1 MKYREPVDP
10 RELLGDLPWRNYIAF
25 TSRSLRNRKIRSI
38 RSEADLGR
46 SRKKRSVCPKKMLE
60 MKEYAGYH
68 RKFSF
73 RQLLVG
79 QKSRVQLIVT
89 FLSILELMKMG
100 YIHVEQDALFDDILV
115 EVVREP

>member
-1 MKYREPVDP
+1 MQSILKKQEDKIDP
-10 RELLGDLPWRNYIAF
+10 
-25 TSRSLRNRKIRSI
+25 IRSRFGTI
-38 RSEADLGR
+38 EKEEVSLSE
-46 SRKKRSVCPKKMLE
+46 KMLE
-60 MKEYAGYH
+60 MKEYAGNH

-100 YIHVEQDALFDDILV
+100 YIHVEQDELFDDIQVDVIRDPQEWTHLT
-115 EVVREP
+115 EFADE